1 MTTKKLT
8 KLLALYL
15 PYILLGLVATNFGE
29 AWRLAEGKELGDKI
43 MSMMGTI
50 PVAFANPLPSL
61 HPLDLLVGLCC
72 GTGLRLAVYLRGK
85 NAKKYRHGMEYGS
98 ARWGNA
104 KDIEPFMAPK
114 FSDNIILTKTER
126 LMMSDRPPDPKNA
139 RNKNVLVVGGS
150 GSGKTRFWLKPNL
163 LQCHSSYVV
172 TDPKGTI
179 VLECGNAM
187 LKNGYKLKILNTI
200 NFKKSMHYNPFAYV
214 HSEKDI
220 LKLVTTLMTNTKGE
234 GSGGDPFWE
243 KSERLLLTALIAYL
257 HYEAPVVAA
266 VSEAEVEKLRL
277 YSDPACA
284 QLLRTAAAHFGLQP
298 SQVMPG
304 NGSDENLFFA
314 LRAFCDES
322 HPLAFADI
330 TYGCYGVWC
339 GLLHIPAHIIP
350 LKEDF
355 TLDPADYHGLHET
368 IVIANPNAP
377 TGLCLPRDAIEGI
390 LRSNPDSVVIVDEA
404 YVDFGGESCVP
415 LIDQYEN
422 LLVVQTF
429 SKSRQLAG
437 ARLGLAMG
445 NAALIADL
453 NRVKFSLNP
462 YNINRLTLKAGQA
475 ALEDTAYFEKTRTA
489 VMDTRAWTM
498 QQLTDRGFTVLD
510 SRANFVFASTG
521 RINGGEL
528 YKELKKSGILVRHF
542 DAPRIENWLR
552 ITIGTPEQMQALMD
566 AVDKILEV

>member
-1 MTTKKLT
+1 MSRFLSPALSAVTPYTPGEQPQDQQYIKLNT
-8 KLLALYL
+8 NESPYL
-15 PYILLGLVATNFGE
+15 P
-29 AWRLAEGKELGDKI
+29 
-43 MSMMGTI
+43 S
-50 PVAFANPLPSL
+50 P
-61 HPLDLLVGLCC
+61 
-72 GTGLRLAVYLRGK
+72 AV
-85 NAKKYRHGMEYGS
+85 
-98 ARWGNA
+98 
-104 KDIEPFMAPK
+104 I
-114 FSDNIILTKTER
+114 
-126 LMMSDRPPDPKNA
+126 
-139 RNKNVLVVGGS
+139 
-150 GSGKTRFWLKPNL
+150 
-163 LQCHSSYVV
+163 
-172 TDPKGTI
+172 
-179 VLECGNAM
+179 
-187 LKNGYKLKILNTI
+187 
-200 NFKKSMHYNPFAYV
+200 
-214 HSEKDI
+214 
-220 LKLVTTLMTNTKGE
+220 
-234 GSGGDPFWE
+234 
-243 KSERLLLTALIAYL
+243 
-257 HYEAPVVAA
+257 AA
-266 VSEAEVEKLRL
+266 VSEHEVEKLRL

-284 QLLRTAAAHFGLQP
+284 DLLKAAAVHFGLQP
-298 SQVMPG
+298 EQIMPG

-314 LRAFCDES
+314 LRAFCDAD
-322 HPLAFADI
+322 HPLAYADI

-339 GLLHIPAHIIP
+339 GLMHIPSHIIP

-355 TLDPADYHGLHET
+355 TLDPKDYYGLNQT
-368 IVIANPNAP
+368 IVLANPNAP
-377 TGLCLPRDAIEGI
+377 TGIALPRAEIEGI
-390 LRSNPDSVVIVDEA
+390 LKANPNNVVIVDEA

-445 NAALIADL
+445 NAKLIADL

-475 ALEDTAYFEKTRTA
+475 ALEDTAYFEKTCA
-489 VMDTRAWTM
+489 AIMDTRAWTM

-521 RINGGEL
+521 RINGGAL